1 MEQHIYTTQGKNMF
15 AKDFIYLKTKLP
27 SIQSTNCYK
36 HLRTLGILLLRVLE
50 EFGRDSAS
58 DNQNDERDMSL

>member
-1 MEQHIYTTQGKNMF
+1 MEQHIYTTQGKNIF

-27 SIQSTNCYK
+27 NIESTNYYK

-50 EFGRDSAS
+50 EFARD
-58 DNQNDERDMSL
+58 